1 MTPHRPPSFPRRA
14 RTLAEGLRRYALND
28 RDLRGGE
35 RGPATAVVL
44 HLYYPESWALFADR
58 LEALD
63 GTPFDLFVTLPREHL
78 ALTAQIH
85 ERNPAARILETP
97 NRGRDVLPFLK
108 TARHLQARGYEHV
121 LKLHS
126 KRSTHRNDGAQRLA
140 EILERLLPRDAAA
153 LGSVMAALGDPGTGV
168 VGPAS
173 QYVTLAKNYAANRRH
188 VMRALSHAHSP
199 AVARRVDGNVHD
211 FGFFA
216 GTMFWARLDALAPVL
231 QPNYGLRDFGHESGQ
246 IDGTFAHG
254 LERVLCV
261 SPEVQGRV
269 VYEADGARVAP
280 IPYASDNWV
289 DALPPSAQRPSP

>member
-28 RDLRGGE
+28 RALRQGG

-44 HLYYPESWALFADR
+44 HLYYPESWGLFADR
-58 LEALD
+58 LRALS
-63 GTPFDLFVTLPREHL
+63 GRPFDLFVTLPREHL
-78 ALTAQIH
+78 TFADDIRGDHPGA
-85 ERNPAARILETP
+85 NVLEAP

-108 TARHLQARGYEHV
+108 TARHLEARGYGHV

-126 KRSTHRNDGAQRLA
+126 KRSAHRTDGRDRLTA
-140 EILERLLPRDAAA
+140 ILDLLLPADEATLGA
-153 LGSVMAALGDPGTGV
+153 LLSVLGEPSTGV

-173 QYVTLAKNYAANRRH
+173 QYVTLAKNYPANRRH
-188 VMRALSHAHSP
+188 VIRALSHAHS
-199 AVARRVDGNVHD
+199 ASVAARVDRNTGD

-231 QPNYGLRDFGHESGQ
+231 RRNYGLRDFGHESGQ

-261 SPEVQGRV
+261 SPELQGRTM
-269 VYEADGARVAP
+269 YEVAADGVRP
-280 IPYASDNWV
+280 IAYASENWV
-289 DALPPSAQRPSP
+289 DAFRPRGQSVD